1 MPRGHRLYDYYII
14 VLKLQNYRSGKHI
27 SSCQRSGI
35 KEGWSGKGVA
45 QRSIRG
51 ILVVM
56 KLSCTSNVSVLI
68 SWTLY
73 FSFSRCCHREKLGK
87 GDRLCSTQLFSVLFL
102 MTTCKSTITSN
113 KQFNWKK
120 KILHILIA
128 LCFLI
133 PAWGLMEI
141 WRKPREKQAKCWQDD
156 SNALAWPLNS
166 LHDAKCKEECVSVIS
181 SCVEALELSRQTLSS
196 CKMQMASPGKKC
208 PSLGDNAK

>member
-1 MPRGHRLYDYYII
+1 MLKNTMPRGHRLYDYYII

-73 FSFSRCCHREKLGK
+73 FSFSRCCHREKPGK

-120 KILHILIA
+120 NIA
-128 LCFLI
+128 HSDCIVL
-133 PAWGLMEI
+133 P
-141 WRKPREKQAKCWQDD
+141 D
-156 SNALAWPLNS
+156 SRLRPNGNLA
-166 LHDAKCKEECVSVIS
+166 
-181 SCVEALELSRQTLSS
+181 EA
-196 CKMQMASPGKKC
+196 
-208 PSLGDNAK
+208 